1 MKDSRIS
8 GLYKLSVAERVARLE
23 QAGWLTSDD
32 ADALRCGRHV
42 LPAASADRMIENVV
56 GVFALPFAIAPNLRV
71 NDRDYIVPLA
81 VEEPSI
87 VAALSY
93 AAALARK
100 SGGLRATCEE
110 SLLAGQVHVT
120 NHDASA
126 AAEIERGAADLLAA
140 ANAVHPR
147 LTARGGGARRIE
159 VRELELSD
167 GTPLLVVHVLV
178 DTCDAMGANL
188 VNTICEALA
197 PQIVELSGGDV
208 ALRILSNLCD
218 DSVVSATVRFN
229 TGVLKSADFAGEVVR
244 DGIVLANE
252 IAMADPSRAA
262 THNKGIMNG
271 IDPVA
276 IATGN
281 DWRAIEAGAHA
292 YAARDGDY
300 RALTSWSV
308 GRNGD
313 LIGRIEIPL
322 KVGIVGGTL
331 SANPT
336 ASLAVDLLG
345 TESALDLAYVMA
357 ATGLLQNFSALR
369 ALVTAG
375 IQRGHM
381 RLHARSVAAAA
392 EPPAALFD
400 EVVERLVASGDI
412 KLETARRI
420 VDGLAGNERQ
430 PVNGAS
436 AAGKVILLGEHAVVY
451 GMHALAVPIPDA
463 VSAVIKPGDDAI
475 TLAIPD
481 WGLGKTIEPA
491 GTGAV
496 DALVMTIVNAL
507 DVAGSCFD
515 ITVRSRLPRGM
526 GLGSSAAIAVAV
538 VRAFDSLLGLD
549 LDDDRING
557 IAFECEKHAHGTPSG
572 VDNTLATFARPM
584 LFRNPGTLQVSEV
597 KTVSNPPLLVAWGV
611 EAGDTRDQ
619 VSGVRA
625 RREQEPQAFDAVF
638 DEIDR
643 LSMQGAEAF
652 RTGDTD
658 KLGRLMNVCHGLLNA
673 IGVST
678 PDLERMVD
686 IARRNGA
693 RGAKL
698 TGAGGGG
705 SIVALCPGRLA
716 EVRQAL
722 QAAGY
727 RTLEVGN
734 DDARE

>member
-1 MKDSRIS
+1 MKDSRIP
-8 GLYKLSVAERVARLE
+8 GLYKLSIAERITKLE
-23 QAGWLTSDD
+23 EAGWLTAND
-32 ADALRCGRHV
+32 ADALRCGRHI
-42 LPAASADRMIENVV
+42 LPAANADRMIENVV
-56 GVFALPFAIAPNLRV
+56 GVLALPFAVAPNLRV
-71 NDRDYIVPLA
+71 NDHDYIVPLA

-100 SGGLRATCEE
+100 NGGLTASCDE

-126 AAEIERGAADLLAA
+126 ASAIKSAAAELLHV

-147 LTARGGGARRIE
+147 LPARGGGARRIE
-159 VRELELSD
+159 VRELALRD
-167 GTPLLVVHVLV
+167 GTPLLAVHVLV

-188 VNTICEALA
+188 VNTVCEALA
-197 PQIVELSGGDV
+197 PRIAELTGGDV

-218 DSVVSATVRFN
+218 DSLVSAAVTFRSEA
-229 TGVLKSADFAGEVVR
+229 LQSPDFEGEFVR
-244 DGIVLANE
+244 DGIVLANA
-252 IAMADPSRAA
+252 IARADPYRAA

-271 IDPVA
+271 IDPLA

-292 YAARDGDY
+292 FAAKDGKY
-300 RALTSWSV
+300 RALTEWSV
-308 GRNGD
+308 ADNGD
-313 LIGRIEIPL
+313 LVGRIDIPL
-322 KVGIVGGTL
+322 KVGTVGGTL
-331 SANPT
+331 HANPT
-336 ASLAVDLLG
+336 ASLAVELLG
-345 TESALDLAYVMA
+345 VDSALDLAYVMA
-357 ATGLLQNFSALR
+357 ATGLLQNFAALR
-369 ALVTAG
+369 ALATAG
-375 IQRGHM
+375 IQKGHM
-381 RLHARSVAAAA
+381 RLHARSVAAVAD
-392 EPPAALFD
+392 PPAELFD
-400 EVVERLVASGDI
+400 EVVERLVKSGEV
-412 KLETARRI
+412 KLDNARRI
-420 VDGLAGNERQ
+420 VDRLTGGELRHAT
-430 PVNGAS
+430 GAS

-451 GMHALAVPIPDA
+451 GKHALAVPIPEA
-463 VSAVIKPGDDAI
+463 VSAAIDPGGDTIA
-475 TLAIPD
+475 LSIPD
-481 WGLGKTIEPA
+481 WGFRKTIDPS
-491 GTGAV
+491 GADGV
-496 DALVMTIVNAL
+496 DALIMTIVNAL
-507 DVAGSCFD
+507 EVAGSGAE

-538 VRAFDSLLGLD
+538 VRAFDKQQGLGLD
-549 LDDDRING
+549 DERINE

-584 LFRNPGTLQVSEV
+584 LFRNPGTLKMSEIE
-597 KTVSNPPLLVAWGV
+597 PPEALPLLVAWGA
-611 EAGDTRDQ
+611 ESGDTLEQ

-625 RREQEPQAFDAVF
+625 RHAREPQAFDALF
-638 DEIDR
+638 DEIDS
-643 LSMQGAEAF
+643 LSVQGAAAF
-652 RTGDTD
+652 RDGDLD
-658 KLGRLMNVCHGLLNA
+658 RLGRLMNVCHGLLNA

-678 PDLERMVD
+678 PELERMVD